1 MSQSRNT
8 EDMDMNNN
16 ETRQIEKIRA
26 AYTEREESK
35 FDQLKNLN
43 KKVSRPAKIFAY
55 IFGTIAALILGTGMC
70 LAMKVIGDMM
80 LLGIVI
86 GCVGLL
92 LAGFNYRLYEA
103 ILASRKK
110 KYAPEI
116 LALSDELLGQ

>member
-1 MSQSRNT
+1 
-8 EDMDMNNN
+8 MNNN

-80 LLGIVI
+80 ILGIVI

>member
-1 MSQSRNT
+1 
-8 EDMDMNNN
+8 MNNN